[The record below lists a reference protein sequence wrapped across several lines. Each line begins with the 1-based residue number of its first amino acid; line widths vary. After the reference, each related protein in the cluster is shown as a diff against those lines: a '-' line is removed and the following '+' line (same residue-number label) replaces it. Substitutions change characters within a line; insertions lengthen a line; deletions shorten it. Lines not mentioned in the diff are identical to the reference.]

1 MQVQLDSNKHWQQ
14 KSMFRNTE
22 SDRLSIH
29 ILVSLL
35 NRAAD
40 ERRRQMVWDKRDNNY
55 DWKKK
60 KKSAKLH
67 FQLRH
72 TDLFVED

>member
-1 MQVQLDSNKHWQQ
+1 
-14 KSMFRNTE
+14 MFRNKE

-29 ILVSLL
+29 ILVSLR
-35 NRAAD
+35 NGVAD

-60 KKSAKLH
+60 SAKLH